1 MKLFKFKKTR
11 KTEHADKWYVVAF
24 INDNT
29 RHIIDEGT
37 LQLMLTFGEG
47 NLFALFATGATN
59 NLGWH
64 IGLDNLVYERHTL
77 SEYGK
82 AVLSEVPNYFSEK
95 NMHISKYYRGITPT
109 NMLNALKEINN
120 EISSNKLEREK
131 EIIKFLCK
139 KNLIESI
146 TEYTGKE
153 LANVK
158 NSVTAT
164 QQSEQTL

>member
-1 MKLFKFKKTR
+1 MR
-11 KTEHADKWYVVAF
+11 
-24 INDNT
+24 
-29 RHIIDEGT
+29 
-37 LQLMLTFGEG
+37 
-47 NLFALFATGATN
+47 
-59 NLGWH
+59 
-64 IGLDNLVYERHTL
+64 
-77 SEYGK
+77 
-82 AVLSEVPNYFSEK
+82 
-95 NMHISKYYRGITPT
+95 ISKYYRGITPT

-120 EISSNKLEREK
+120 GISSNKLEREK